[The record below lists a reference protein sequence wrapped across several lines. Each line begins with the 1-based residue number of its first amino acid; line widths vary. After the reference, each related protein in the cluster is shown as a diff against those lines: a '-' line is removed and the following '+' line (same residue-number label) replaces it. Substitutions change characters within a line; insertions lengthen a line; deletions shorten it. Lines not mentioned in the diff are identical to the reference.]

1 VRTIAKLTLLCL
13 TLGTLACRE
22 KDDQVRAD
30 ALSDDLRRDLEL
42 AQSEG
47 LELASSAQN
56 RQRTHVVSAIEL
68 FPATVP
74 LHSAMK
80 RSVGPRPAPAP
91 QRTAA
96 AESRP
101 APQAA
106 SEPRVVAVA
115 TREPEIAPQP
125 SAEPLPAP
133 EPVPIPVSHPSDEEM
148 GVGDAG
154 TPEADGESEAD
165 VEGDGSVIGDIIGV
179 VIRGGHVGDDHC
191 EIHERGGGRGPG
203 GGIPYPGTVGMPG
216 GILINDRIPVSQPT
230 FPRW

>member
-1 VRTIAKLTLLCL
+1 MRTIPKLTLLCL

-22 KDDQVRAD
+22 TDDQVPAD

-47 LELASSAQN
+47 LELAASAQN
-56 RQRTHVVSAIEL
+56 RQRTQVVSAIEL
-68 FPATVP
+68 SPATVP
-74 LHSAMK
+74 LRSAVK
-80 RSVGPRPAPAP
+80 KSARPRPAPAP
-91 QRTAA
+91 KRAA
-96 AESRP
+96 AVESRP
-101 APQAA
+101 APEPA
-106 SEPRVVAVA
+106 SEPVVVAVA
-115 TREPEIAPQP
+115 TREPEITPQP

-133 EPVPIPVSHPSDEEM
+133 KPAPIPVSHPSGEETA
-148 GVGDAG
+148 VGESE
-154 TPEADGESEAD
+154 TPEGDGESEGE